1 MFPHIGNN
9 NPNWLSYF
17 SVRLKPPTS
26 IYIYTVYIYI
36 HGCWDAH
43 CIEGDLTGL
52 SHPMIQDVRI
62 CLNPRIWVPL
72 GSHWLIIRFPIWA
85 RIPCGGSISSS
96 TFSRKRSILQ
106 TSGSVLG
113 WNGQVPWDLGNWV
126 AGLATMY
133 TDSLKSGLT
142 KVFGSAVLLQPERFQ
157 CRLWGAT
164 KRAANC

>member
-1 MFPHIGNN
+1 MFPHIGTD

-17 SVRLKPPTS
+17 SERLKPPTS
-26 IYIYTVYIYI
+26 IYIYMD
-36 HGCWDAH
+36 CSDPH

-52 SHPMIQDVRI
+52 SHPMI

-72 GSHWLIIRFPIWA
+72 GSHRLINQIPYLMTFGPVYQLLCQDSLWREHQQQHLLPEALHFANQRFQCWA
-85 RIPCGGSISSS
+85 EMA
-96 TFSRKRSILQ
+96 RSH
-106 TSGSVLG
+106 G
-113 WNGQVPWDLGNWV
+113 GNWV

-157 CRLWGAT
+157 CRLLGAT
-164 KRAANC
+164 KRAASC

>member
-1 MFPHIGNN
+1 MFPHIGTD

-17 SVRLKPPTS
+17 SERLKPPTS
-26 IYIYTVYIYI
+26 IYIY
-36 HGCWDAH
+36 GCSDPH

-52 SHPMIQDVRI
+52 SHPMI

-72 GSHWLIIRFPIWA
+72 GSHRLIIRFPIWWPLDRYTSCCA

-113 WNGQVPWDLGNWV
+113 WNGQVPWGNWV

-142 KVFGSAVLLQPERFQ
+142 NVFGSAVLLQPERFQ
-157 CRLWGAT
+157 CRLLGAT
-164 KRAANC
+164 KRAASC